1 MPSVIRTGPL
11 PVMGWEKIT
20 VSTTAIGPS
29 TASIITGSGL
39 SLKKAGNAT
48 ITIETASIRATFDG
62 TTPVDATNTG
72 HVFAA
77 GTVLT
82 LESYTQI
89 QKFKMVRVGG
99 TDATVNITY
108 WEGAGS

>member
-11 PVMGWEKIT
+11 PVMGWEKLT
-20 VSTTAIGPS
+20 VSNTTQVLTP
-29 TASIITGSGL
+29 ASYLTGSGL

-48 ITIETASIRATFDG
+48 ITIETASIRGTFDG
-62 TTPVDATNTG
+62 TAPVDATSTG

-77 GTVLT
+77 GTVIT

-89 QKFKMVRVGG
+89 QKFKAVRVGG
-99 TDATVNITY
+99 SDATINVTY
-108 WEGAGS
+108 WEGSGS